1 MKNVNYMKTNRK
13 RKGSLLKQG
22 FITSVMA
29 DYSFEQVVD
38 FASEN
43 GFECLEVACWPKGKA
58 ERKYAGV
65 THIDVSTLDSFK
77 AEEILRYC
85 KDRKVTISALA
96 YYPNVL
102 DEDDECRKKSIDHLM
117 QVINAAA
124 ELKVNMV
131 TTFIGRNQNLNV
143 SDNLALAEKIW
154 KPILNYAE
162 NRGVKIAIENCPML
176 FTEDEWPGG
185 KNLAI
190 SPAIWRELFKRLP
203 SDMLGLNFD
212 PSHFIW
218 QEMDYIKPLYE
229 FKDKIFHVHY
239 KDIKVNKD
247 ARNEVG
253 ILATP
258 LSYMLPCI
266 PGHGDVDWSE
276 YIRVLL
282 ETGYKG
288 AACIEIEDKSFE
300 NDKESI
306 ENSLKISRQYLK
318 QFINFPEKG
327 KKYEK
332 D

>member
-1 MKNVNYMKTNRK
+1 
-13 RKGSLLKQG
+13 
-22 FITSVMA
+22 
-29 DYSFEQVVD
+29 
-38 FASEN
+38 
-43 GFECLEVACWPKGKA
+43 
-58 ERKYAGV
+58 
-65 THIDVSTLDSFK
+65 
-77 AEEILRYC
+77 
-85 KDRKVTISALA
+85 
-96 YYPNVL
+96 
-102 DEDDECRKKSIDHLM
+102 
-117 QVINAAA
+117 
-124 ELKVNMV
+124 
-131 TTFIGRNQNLNV
+131 
-143 SDNLALAEKIW
+143 
-154 KPILNYAE
+154 
-162 NRGVKIAIENCPML
+162 ML

-247 ARNEVG
+247 ARNDVG

-327 KKYEK
+327 KSMKKIRVGVIGLGFIGKQHVEALRRLPYIEIVAGSDSNLSMREWCEK
-332 D
+332 MEFKNIIQIIKKC

>member
-1 MKNVNYMKTNRK
+1 M
-13 RKGSLLKQG
+13 KQG

-239 KDIKVNKD
+239 KDIKVNRD

-258 LSYMLPCI
+258 LLYMIPCI